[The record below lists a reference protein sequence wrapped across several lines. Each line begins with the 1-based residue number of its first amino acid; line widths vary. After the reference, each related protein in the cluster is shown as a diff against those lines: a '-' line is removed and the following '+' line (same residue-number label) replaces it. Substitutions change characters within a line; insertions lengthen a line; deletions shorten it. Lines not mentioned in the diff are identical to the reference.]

1 MLDHL
6 GNKNDSS
13 QFIFC
18 SVVPIYIYM
27 HARTLKAGSI
37 ALYTTMT

>member
-18 SVVPIYIYM
+18 SVVPIYM

-37 ALYTTMT
+37 ALDTTMT